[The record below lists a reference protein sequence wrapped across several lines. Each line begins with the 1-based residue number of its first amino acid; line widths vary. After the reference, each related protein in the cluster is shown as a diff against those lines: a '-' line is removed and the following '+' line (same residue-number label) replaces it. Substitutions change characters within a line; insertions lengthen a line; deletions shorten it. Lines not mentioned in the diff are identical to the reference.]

1 MRKEWLTD
9 NYFLFTPKIGL
20 QQNISN
26 MDKSS
31 IMDFRQVPTYAC
43 ASFTYIRQVKN
54 KRRVSDSKCIFGFVL
69 ENIFLI
75 EEAYSEPYQTSKM
88 ERFAKIVNA

>member
-1 MRKEWLTD
+1 
-9 NYFLFTPKIGL
+9 
-20 QQNISN
+20 

-54 KRRVSDSKCIFGFVL
+54 KRRVSDSKCYCAFLVSFWKTFSLLKRHTQNPIKHLRWSVL
-69 ENIFLI
+69 PKLLMPK
-75 EEAYSEPYQTSKM
+75 SC
-88 ERFAKIVNA
+88 